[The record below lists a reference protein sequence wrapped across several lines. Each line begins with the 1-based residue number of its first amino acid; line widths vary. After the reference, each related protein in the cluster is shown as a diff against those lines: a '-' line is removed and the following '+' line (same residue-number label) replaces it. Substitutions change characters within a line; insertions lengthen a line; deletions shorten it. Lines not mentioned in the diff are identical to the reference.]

1 MTPADKTGLGT
12 NAADER
18 LKALFALDEPQARDP
33 VFSTEVMARVMRR
46 RFQEDVALLSGATVV
61 GGVALWAIWPV
72 LQPTLVT
79 ISQGF
84 APALGA
90 LALGASA
97 LVIVGGRVRTA
108 LGLAS

>member
-1 MTPADKTGLGT
+1 MTPADRNSAEK
-12 NAADER
+12 NRADDR
-18 LKALFALDEPQARDP
+18 LKALFALDEPAARDP
-33 VFSTEVMARVMRR
+33 VFATEVMARVMRR
-46 RFQEDVALLSGATVV
+46 RFQEEVALLSGATVV
-61 GGVALWAIWPV
+61 GGVAFWAIWPV
-72 LQPTLVT
+72 LQPVLVT

-90 LALGASA
+90 IALAGCA